1 MFRVTYLEYDTAI
14 DSLIQDFIQ
23 EWNSESET
31 IECQTSGSTGA
42 PKKILL
48 QKSHMC
54 HSARMTG
61 NFFDFSPTKKL
72 LLCIHPS
79 TIGGKMQLVRA
90 LVFNMEL
97 VVIPPTRNPLKYIT
111 IPIYFC
117 SLVPLQIKSIFS
129 ESPHKLKHFKNI
141 LLGGA
146 PVGSDLKHEIQSYST
161 QFFEGFGM
169 TETISHIALKNLSK
183 NEESFTTL
191 SSYTINEQD
200 GKLIINAPELGVH
213 NLLTN
218 DLIKSTSNT
227 TFEWIGRAD
236 FTINSGGYKFQP
248 EELEQ
253 LMAPYISSLFF
264 FTKKPDATYGEKVV
278 LIIEKTNNHQDEV
291 LLHNICK
298 RELPPYAQ
306 PKMIKYIDKIYTT
319 PSGKINRI
327 ETLNKLIF

>member
-1 MFRVTYLEYDTAI
+1 MFKVTYLEYHTAI
-14 DSLIQDFIQ
+14 DSLIQNFIK
-23 EWNSESET
+23 EWYSESKT
-31 IECQTSGSTGA
+31 IECQTSGSTGT
-42 PKKILL
+42 PKKISL
-48 QKSHMC
+48 QKSHMR

-61 NFFDFSPTKKL
+61 NFFDFSPTEKL

-90 LVFNMEL
+90 MEFNMEL
-97 VVIPPTRNPLKYIT
+97 VVIPPTRNPFKYIT

-117 SLVPLQIKSIFS
+117 SLVPLQIKSIFN
-129 ESPHKLKHFKNI
+129 ESPHKLNLFKNI

-146 PVGSDLKHEIQSYST
+146 PVGSDLKHEFQSYST
-161 QFFEGFGM
+161 KFFEGFGM
-169 TETISHIALKNLSK
+169 TETISHIALKNLSE
-183 NEESFTTL
+183 NQEIFTTL
-191 SSYTINEQD
+191 SSYTINEQE

-218 DLIKSTSNT
+218 DLIKSTSST
-227 TFEWIGRAD
+227 TFEWIGRSD

-248 EELEQ
+248 EQLEQ
-253 LMAPYISSLFF
+253 LLAPHISSLFF
-264 FTKKPDATYGEKVV
+264 FTKEPDATYGEKVV
-278 LIIEKTNNHQDEV
+278 LIIEKTNNHQDEI
-291 LLHNICK
+291 LLNNICK

-319 PSGKINRI
+319 PSGKINRT